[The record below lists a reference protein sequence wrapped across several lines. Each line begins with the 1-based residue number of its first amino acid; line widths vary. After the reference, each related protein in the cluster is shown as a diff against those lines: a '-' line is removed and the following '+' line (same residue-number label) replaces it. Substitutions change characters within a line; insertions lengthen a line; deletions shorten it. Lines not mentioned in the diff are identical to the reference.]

1 MRRWCGSPMRVRL
14 GPGRLVLNDGLPTV
28 RLTPGDIL
36 GLPWTLLTRN
46 QANVD
51 MSGMQTAL
59 KEAANDAGG
68 DLSRDP
74 GPHGGTASTRAT

>member
-1 MRRWCGSPMRVRL
+1 M
-14 GPGRLVLNDGLPTV
+14 PTV
-28 RLTPGDIL
+28 RLTLGDIL

-51 MSGMQTAL
+51 LSGMQTAL

-68 DLSRDP
+68 DLSAVIRDRM
-74 GPHGGTASTRAT
+74 GHGIDEDYGLFSMKRGSAVATRSSA